1 MLQQPGNL
9 MDRLACLG
17 EAEIPVLKRT
27 ARELARLRGDGA
39 LPDARSVADVVT
51 DDPLMTVKLLRYM
64 QRRKHRSQACE
75 LVDVKQALL
84 MMGLDTF
91 FRDVPAA
98 PIVEEML
105 REPRAAVH
113 FLHVVRR
120 AQRAAS
126 YAFDWALRLHDMHAE
141 EIQVAALLAHLAEL
155 LLWCFDPAGM
165 LETRRLQAE
174 DHTLRSA
181 EAQTQA
187 LGFASL
193 ELQRRLNAAWA
204 LPGLLGNLEEAN
216 PSTRARIVMLAVDLA
231 RHSAG
236 GWDDAALPDD
246 FSEIAA
252 LLHMEP
258 SRVVALV
265 KAGPAIA

>member
-1 MLQQPGNL
+1 MLQQPGSL

-17 EAEIPVLKRT
+17 EDEIPVLRRT
-27 ARELARLRGDGA
+27 ARELARLRGDDA

-64 QRRKHRSQACE
+64 QRHKPRSQACE

-84 MMGLDTF
+84 MMGLDAF
-91 FRDVPAA
+91 FRDVPPA

-141 EIQVAALLAHLAEL
+141 EIQVSALLAHLAEL
-155 LLWCFDPAGM
+155 LLWCFDPVGM
-165 LETRRLQAE
+165 LEARRLQAA
-174 DHTLRSA
+174 DHLRSA

-193 ELQRRLNAAWA
+193 ELQRRLAAAWA
-204 LPGLLGNLEEAN
+204 LPGLLGNLEAAN
-216 PSTRARIVMLAVDLA
+216 PSTRARIVVLAVDLA
-231 RHSAG
+231 RHSAD

-246 FSEIAA
+246 FNEIAA

-258 SRVVALV
+258 SRVMALV